1 MGPMDIAIA
10 GCGPAGLAAAL
21 MLRRDGHRV
30 TIYERFAA
38 AQPIG
43 SGFMVQPVGL
53 AVLETLGL
61 KAGAI
66 EAGAR
71 LTRLLGRVEP
81 SGRVVLDVRYA
92 ALPGVAFGLGMH
104 RAALFDLLHS
114 AAADAGV
121 TVETGR
127 TVVACTE
134 APARRLVFSDG
145 VQSAR
150 FDLIVDALGASSPL
164 ARKVGGDLAYG
175 ALWAS
180 LDWPGDARLDAS
192 RLEQRY
198 VRASTMV
205 GVLPIGR
212 APGAD
217 KPKAAFF
224 WSLRGDRFA
233 HWCDRGLA
241 AWADEVARLWPAT
254 EPLLAQITDPAQLT
268 FARYA
273 HASVSPPVAPGLAHI
288 GDAWRSTS
296 PQLGQG
302 ANMALLDAFALAK
315 ALRESA
321 DIDDAMGRYVRC
333 RRGHVALY
341 QAMSWAFTP
350 AYQSDSLWLPRLR
363 DWFVGPLSRVWPATL
378 VQAAIVSGLVG
389 DPLRALGLSVAAER
403 EASSIEIAD

>member
-1 MGPMDIAIA
+1 MDIAIA

-61 KAGAI
+61 KAAAI

-104 RAALFDLLHS
+104 RATLFDLLHS
-114 AAADAGV
+114 SAAEAGV
-121 TVETGR
+121 SFETGR
-127 TVVACTE
+127 TVVGSTE

-145 VQSAR
+145 LQSAR
-150 FDLIVDALGASSPL
+150 FDLVVDALGASSPL
-164 ARKVGGDLAYG
+164 ARKAGGDLAYG

-180 LDWPGDARLDAS
+180 LDWARDAGLDPN

-217 KPKAAFF
+217 TPKVAFF
-224 WSLRGDRFA
+224 WSLRGDRFPQ
-233 HWCDRGLA
+233 WRERGLS
-241 AWADEVARLWPAT
+241 AWRDEVARLWPAT
-254 EPLLAQITDPAQLT
+254 EPLLAQISDPAQLT

-273 HASVSPPVAPGLAHI
+273 HASASAPAAPGLVHI

-302 ANMALLDAFALAK
+302 ANMALLDAYALAK
-315 ALRESA
+315 ALREGA
-321 DIDDAMGRYVRC
+321 DLDAALGRYVRF

-363 DWFVGPLSRVWPATL
+363 DGFVGPLSRIWPATL

-389 DPLRALGLSVAAER
+389 NPLGALGLSIASAR
-403 EASSIEIAD
+403 EAPVAEIAA